1 MDFNECTR
9 LWDKYYHKAAMREKD
24 VDMVRALYEQRISDL
39 EEELERLSSFSVVV
53 DETLVLSL

>member
-1 MDFNECTR
+1 MNFDECTR

-39 EEELERLSSFSVVV
+39 EEELERLSYSVV
-53 DETLVLSL
+53 DETLILSL